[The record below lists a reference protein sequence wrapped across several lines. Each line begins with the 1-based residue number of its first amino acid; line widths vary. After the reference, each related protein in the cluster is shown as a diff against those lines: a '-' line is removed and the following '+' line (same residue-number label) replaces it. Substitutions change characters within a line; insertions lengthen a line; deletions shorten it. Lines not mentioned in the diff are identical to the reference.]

1 MLNAM
6 YSGISGLNANQK
18 KLDVIGNNIANSGTT
33 AFKASRVTFQDSM
46 RQSMS
51 KATGSSLNMGGT
63 NPKQIGMG
71 VQLQSI
77 DVNMGQGN
85 LQPTGRPLDVAIDQ
99 DGYFV
104 VSKGPIG
111 GTIDLNNQF
120 INGGEMENYFTR
132 DGSFKLTSEGYL
144 VTPNGYRVMGYSMN
158 TYKDDGTV
166 DKTSVQHEIEVEL
179 KDKEGKPVLDAAGD
193 PVKVKKTVVNY
204 VDADGNFKASG
215 MDKDGKIN
223 DSKLIP
229 LVIPE
234 EVTKIVD
241 VPVLDADGKPTTD
254 AEGKVIT
261 EKKEVQF
268 RIQSYSI
275 EKDGLLKATLSDGS
289 VTVIGQL
296 AMASFN
302 NSGGLEGVGQN
313 MYNPTSNSGA
323 AIIRTGKGAAKE
335 ADNSR
340 AYGDMIQGC
349 LEMSNVDLAEQ
360 FTDMIV
366 ASRSFQACSKVIT
379 TGDEILQELVNLK
392 R

>member
-33 AFKASRVTFQDSM
+33 SFKASRVTFQDSM
-46 RQSMS
+46 RQSVS

-99 DGYFV
+99 AGYFV
-104 VSKGPIG
+104 VSKGPLEGKIS
-111 GTIDLNNQF
+111 LNNQA
-120 INGGEMENYFTR
+120 INGGNMENYFTR
-132 DGSFKLTSEGYL
+132 DGAFKLTSEGYL
-144 VTPNGYRVMGYSMN
+144 VTPNGYRVMGYAIQGKGKVEEGKTDAEDVKESIKHESGK
-158 TYKDDGTV
+158 TTVSFVDSEKDFKVAGLSDDG
-166 DKTSVQHEIEVEL
+166 K
-179 KDKEGKPVLDAAGD
+179 
-193 PVKVKKTVVNY
+193 
-204 VDADGNFKASG
+204 GNPE
-215 MDKDGKIN
+215 
-223 DSKLIP
+223 LIP

-234 EVTKIVD
+234 EITVKKGDGTADNPDVTLRV
-241 VPVLDADGKPTTD
+241 
-254 AEGKVIT
+254 
-261 EKKEVQF
+261 
-268 RIQSYSI
+268 QSYSI

-289 VTVIGQL
+289 VTVLGQL

-302 NSGGLEGVGQN
+302 NPGGLDGVGQN
-313 MYNPTSNSGA
+313 MYTPTSNSGHA
-323 AIIRTGKGAAKE
+323 LIRSGKGTAKDL
-335 ADNSR
+335 DNSK

-366 ASRSFQACSKVIT
+366 ASRSFQACGKVIT
-379 TGDEILQELVNLK
+379 TGDEILQDLVNLK

>member
-33 AFKASRVTFQDSM
+33 SFKGSRVTFQDSM

-51 KATGSSLNMGGT
+51 RATGSSLNIGGT

-99 DGYFV
+99 AGYFI
-104 VSKGPIG
+104 VSKGPIDG
-111 GTIDLNNQF
+111 KITLNNQAMS
-120 INGGEMENYFTR
+120 GGDMENYFTR
-132 DGSFKLTSEGYL
+132 DGAFKLTSEGYL
-144 VTPNGYRVMGYSMN
+144 VTPNGYRVMGYAVKGEGEESIKHTADKTTVN
-158 TYKDDGTV
+158 FVNADKAFSAVGLEADGT
-166 DKTSVQHEIEVEL
+166 
-179 KDKEGKPVLDAAGD
+179 
-193 PVKVKKTVVNY
+193 
-204 VDADGNFKASG
+204 GNP
-215 MDKDGKIN
+215 D
-223 DSKLIP
+223 LIP

-234 EVTKIVD
+234 EVTIPGTD
-241 VPVLDADGKPTTD
+241 DGKGNTTD
-254 AEGKVIT
+254 AKTLRV
-261 EKKEVQF
+261 
-268 RIQSYSI
+268 QSYSI

-289 VTVIGQL
+289 VTVLGQL

-302 NSGGLEGVGQN
+302 NPGGLDAVGQN
-313 MYNPTSNSGA
+313 MYTPTSNSGEA
-323 AIIRTGKGAAKE
+323 LVRSGKGTSKGL
-335 ADNSR
+335 DNSK

>member
-33 AFKASRVTFQDSM
+33 SFKGSRVTFQDSM

-51 KATGSSLNMGGT
+51 KATGSSLNIGGT

-120 INGGEMENYFTR
+120 INGGEMENFFTR
-132 DGSFKLTSEGYL
+132 DGAFKLTSEGYL

-158 TYKDDGTV
+158 TYKGDTI
-166 DKTSVQHEIEVEL
+166 DKTSIQHEIEVEL
-179 KDKEGKPVLDAAGD
+179 KDKDGKTIEDAAGK
-193 PVKVKKTVVNY
+193 PITVKKTVVNY
-204 VDADGNFKASG
+204 IDADGNFKASG
-215 MDKDGKIN
+215 MDKDGKIT
-223 DSKLIP
+223 DAKLIP

-234 EVTKIVD
+234 EVTKTVE
-241 VPVLDADGKPTTD
+241 VPKLDNDNNPIPG
-254 AEGKVIT
+254 ET

-302 NSGGLEGVGQN
+302 NTGGLEAVGQN

-323 AIIRTGKGAAKE
+323 AIIRTGKGVAKE
-335 ADNSR
+335 VDNSK

>member
-33 AFKASRVTFQDSM
+33 SFKSSRVTFQDSM

-51 KATGSSLNMGGT
+51 KATGSSLNVGGT

-77 DVNMGQGN
+77 DVNMGQGS

-99 DGYFV
+99 AGYFI
-104 VSKGPIG
+104 VSKGPID
-111 GTIDLNNQF
+111 GTITLNNQT
-120 INGGEMENYFTR
+120 ISGGGMENYFTR
-132 DGSFKLTSEGYL
+132 DGAFRLTSEGYL
-144 VTPNGYRVMGYSMN
+144 VTPNGYRVMGYAINESI
-158 TYKDDGTV
+158 THGADGIKAKFA
-166 DKTSVQHEIEVEL
+166 DADEEL
-179 KDKEGKPVLDAAGD
+179 KAGTD
-193 PVKVKKTVVNY
+193 LV
-204 VDADGNFKASG
+204 
-215 MDKDGKIN
+215 
-223 DSKLIP
+223 P
-229 LVIPE
+229 LAIPE
-234 EVTKIVD
+234 TVTK
-241 VPVLDADGKPTTD
+241 GS
-254 AEGKVIT
+254 E
-261 EKKEVQF
+261 EM

-275 EKDGLLKATLSDGS
+275 EKDGLLKATLADGS
-289 VTVIGQL
+289 VTVLGQL
-296 AMASFN
+296 AMATFN
-302 NSGGLEGVGQN
+302 NTGALEGVGQN
-313 MYNPTSNSGA
+313 MYTPTSNSGA
-323 AIIRTGKGAAKE
+323 AMVRTGKGAT
-335 ADNSR
+335 ADNGK

>member
-33 AFKASRVTFQDSM
+33 SFKGSRVTFQDSM

-51 KATGSSLNMGGT
+51 KATGSSLNIGGT

-99 DGYFV
+99 TGYFV
-104 VSKGPIG
+104 VSKGPITEKVG
-111 GTIDLNNQF
+111 LGSDQSITDGN
-120 INGGEMENYFTR
+120 MENFFTR
-132 DGSFKLTSEGYL
+132 DGAFKLDSQGNL
-144 VTPNGYRVMGYSMN
+144 LTPNGYRVMGYSVGGSI
-158 TYKDDGTV
+158 THAD
-166 DKTSVQHEIEVEL
+166 DKT
-179 KDKEGKPVLDAAGD
+179 
-193 PVKVKKTVVNY
+193 TVIY
-204 VDADGNFKASG
+204 VDADAKDLKADGGN
-215 MDKDGKIN
+215 
-223 DSKLIP
+223 LIP
-229 LVIPE
+229 LCIPE
-234 EVTKIVD
+234 MVGD
-241 VPVLDADGKPTTD
+241 
-254 AEGKVIT
+254 
-261 EKKEVQF
+261 Q

-275 EKDGLLKATLSDGS
+275 EKDGLLKATLADGK

-302 NSGGLEGVGQN
+302 NTGGLEAVGQN
-313 MYNPTSNSGA
+313 MYIPTSNSGK
-323 AIIRTGKGAAKE
+323 AIIRDGKGADATK
-335 ADNSR
+335 DNSK

>member
-33 AFKASRVTFQDSM
+33 SFKGSRVTFQDSM

-120 INGGEMENYFTR
+120 INGGEMENFFTR
-132 DGSFKLTSEGYL
+132 DGAFKLTSEGYL

-158 TYKDDGTV
+158 TYKNDGTA

-179 KDKEGKPVLDAAGD
+179 KDKEGKPVLDAEGN

-204 VDADGNFKASG
+204 IDADGNFKASG

-223 DSKLIP
+223 DAKLIP

-234 EVTKIVD
+234 EVTKTVEVD
-241 VPVLDADGKPTTD
+241 EIDENTGKPT
-254 AEGKVIT
+254 GNKIT
-261 EKKEVQF
+261 KEVQF

-302 NSGGLEGVGQN
+302 NTGGLEAVGQN

-323 AIIRTGKGAAKE
+323 AIIRTGKGAAKDV
-335 ADNSR
+335 DNSK

>member
-33 AFKASRVTFQDSM
+33 SFKGSRVTFQDSM

-51 KATGSSLNMGGT
+51 RATGSSLNIGGT

-99 DGYFV
+99 AGYFI
-104 VSKGPIG
+104 VSKGPLDGSIA
-111 GTIDLNNQF
+111 LNNQT
-120 INGGEMENYFTR
+120 INGGNMENYFTR
-132 DGSFKLTSEGYL
+132 DGAFKLTSEGYL
-144 VTPNGYRVMGYSMN
+144 VTPNGYRVMGYAIEGKGKLKEGDTDAGASGN
-158 TYKDDGTV
+158 SIKHEDGKTTV
-166 DKTSVQHEIEVEL
+166 NFVDADKAFNAVGV
-179 KDKEGKPVLDAAGD
+179 KEGKEE
-193 PVKVKKTVVNY
+193 
-204 VDADGNFKASG
+204 
-215 MDKDGKIN
+215 
-223 DSKLIP
+223 LIP

-234 EVTKIVD
+234 EITIKEGDGTNPAVTLRV
-241 VPVLDADGKPTTD
+241 
-254 AEGKVIT
+254 
-261 EKKEVQF
+261 
-268 RIQSYSI
+268 QSYSI
-275 EKDGLLKATLSDGS
+275 EKDGVLKATLSDGS

-302 NSGGLEGVGQN
+302 NPGGLDAIGQN
-313 MYNPTSNSGA
+313 MYTPTSNSGEA
-323 AIIRTGKGAAKE
+323 LVRSGKGTEAAK
-335 ADNSR
+335 DNSK

>member
-33 AFKASRVTFQDSM
+33 SFKASRVTFQDSM

-51 KATGSSLNMGGT
+51 KATGSSLNIGGT

-99 DGYFV
+99 AGYFI
-104 VSKGPIG
+104 VSKGPIDG
-111 GTIDLNNQF
+111 KINLNNQT
-120 INGGEMENYFTR
+120 ISGGGMENYFTR
-132 DGSFKLTSEGYL
+132 DGAFRLTSEGYL
-144 VTPNGYRVMGYSMN
+144 VTPNGYRVMGYAIQGKGKASTN
-158 TYKDDGTV
+158 EDGDTV
-166 DKTSVQHEIEVEL
+166 E
-179 KDKEGKPVLDAAGD
+179 AGD
-193 PVKVKKTVVNY
+193 SGDSIKHESGKTTVNF
-204 VDADGNFKASG
+204 VDADKDFSAVGVG
-215 MDKDGKIN
+215 DDGKGN
-223 DSKLIP
+223 PDLIP

-234 EVTKIVD
+234 EVTV
-241 VPVLDADGKPTTD
+241 G
-254 AEGKVIT
+254 EGKTLRV
-261 EKKEVQF
+261 
-268 RIQSYSI
+268 QSYSI
-275 EKDGLLKATLSDGS
+275 EKDGVLKATLSDGS

-302 NSGGLEGVGQN
+302 NPGGLDAVGQN
-313 MYNPTSNSGA
+313 MYSPTSNSGEA
-323 AIIRTGKGAAKE
+323 LVRSGKGTEKSL
-335 ADNSR
+335 DNSK